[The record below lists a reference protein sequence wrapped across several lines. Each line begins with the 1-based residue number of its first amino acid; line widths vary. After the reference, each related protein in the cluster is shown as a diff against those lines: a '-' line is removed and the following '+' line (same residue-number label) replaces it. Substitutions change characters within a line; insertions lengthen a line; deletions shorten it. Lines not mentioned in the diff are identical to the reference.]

1 MHSAQLSMFLTW
13 PTREFMLLIKHAPFI
28 LLRSTTLSPQCP
40 VGHAT
45 VLLTR
50 LGPTYLQM
58 QAFFPVFVLRDFP
71 GLCTPLLHLLS
82 GAGPTW
88 LPRISGM
95 PPLGVASTVGT
106 FGTPLSACNFF

>member
-1 MHSAQLSMFLTW
+1 MPQALSLYMCDF
-13 PTREFMLLIKHAPFI
+13 PRPRDPLLHM

-58 QAFFPVFVLRDFP
+58 QAFDFP

-88 LPRISGM
+88 LSRISGM
-95 PPLGVASTVGT
+95 RPLGVASTVGT
-106 FGTPLSACNFF
+106 FGDPLSACNFFLD